1 MALDSSDVPYV
12 AFRGTSNKATVM
24 RYNTVSSAWEIV
36 GAADFSTG
44 RVPLVR
50 LAFNSSDMPYVAY
63 PDSDNSNKATV
74 MRYTGGS
81 WEIVGAAGFSNG
93 ITGDGI
99 SLAFDSNDVPYL
111 AYVDS
116 TNSNKITVMR
126 YLSGAWQIV
135 GATGFSAGAVINP
148 SLAFDS
154 NDVPHVAY
162 RDDANGTKATV
173 MRYTGGSWQTVGMAG
188 FSDGGVARTKLAFD
202 SSDVPYVG
210 YMDYYGG
217 SVSSTVMRFTAGSWQ
232 VVGQARFSD
241 YVYADFDA
249 GLSDNGVPYVAFR
262 NQDNNYKIT
271 VMCYTGE
278 GVTGWEVVGIPGI
291 STGNG
296 VEINIAFDSEGA
308 PYVSYRD
315 MATSNEAA
323 TVMRHPALPTSD
335 TSLSLTKSV
344 NPSSAKPGEAITYT
358 IAFSNTGAITAT
370 HVVVTDTLSAHITD
384 ASFTS
389 SGVALTQ
396 VPGSRYAWTAP
407 DLEPG
412 DGGLITITGVLS
424 KPLAA
429 GTIPNTVT
437 LAVSGTVQTANA
449 NLTVANVAPVA
460 NAGVDQTVSLSETVT
475 LNGSGTDDNGDT
487 LTYGWAQTG
496 GADVTLS
503 STTAPAPTFTAPS
516 SAGVLTFTLTVTDTG
531 SLTDTDEVV
540 VTAVAGPQITL
551 DKFVT
556 PSSAKP
562 GEAITYTIA
571 FSNTGVITATNVV
584 VTDTLAASITNLSWS
599 SSGVALTP
607 IAGQT
612 YAWTAPDLAQG
623 EGGVI
628 IITGV
633 LTKPLAAGTIP
644 NIVTLAVSGT
654 VQTDNA
660 DLTVENVA
668 PVANAGVDQT
678 VSLSETVTLNG
689 SGTDDNGDTLI
700 YGWTQT
706 GGAAVTLSSAS
717 AQAPTFTAP
726 SSAGVLTFTLTVTD
740 TGSLTDTDEVVVAVT
755 AGTPGYASL
764 PPTGG
769 TIQFGLDM
777 GGVEV
782 GSTVTSTLTISETGN
797 AMLNITSLVL
807 SGPNAADFSVSPT
820 SFSIVDG
827 GAAQTVNVT
836 CTPAGYGLRTATL
849 TVNHNAAGS
858 PATYTLNCT
867 GLIIYYFPIVFNV
880 P

>member
-1 MALDSSDVPYV
+1 MNTRSVKLWTLLAVLALLLALLPAGV
-12 AFRGTSNKATVM
+12 ALALTWTAQTSGTTATL
-24 RYNTVSSAWEIV
+24 S
-36 GAADFSTG
+36 G
-44 RVPLVR
+44 
-50 LAFNSSDMPYVAY
+50 VAY
-63 PDSDNSNKATV
+63 GGGQFVAVGNGGTILTSPDGVTWTSRTSGDPRNFLSVTHGGGTFVAV
-74 MRYTGGS
+74 GSSFHPSSWPGMVYTS
-81 WEIVGAAGFSNG
+81 PDG
-93 ITGDGI
+93 ITWT
-99 SLAFDSNDVPYL
+99 PQ
-111 AYVDS
+111 
-116 TNSNKITVMR
+116 T
-126 YLSGAWQIV
+126 SGAMNNLNDIV
-135 GATGFSAGAVINP
+135 YDGSQFVAVGT
-148 SLAFDS
+148 
-154 NDVPHVAY
+154 
-162 RDDANGTKATV
+162 NGTILTSPDGVTWTPQTSGTTQGLYGITYDGSQFVAV
-173 MRYTGGSWQTVGMAG
+173 GNGGTILTSPDGVTWTAQTSGTTNLLISVG
-188 FSDGGVARTKLAFD
+188 
-202 SSDVPYVG
+202 
-210 YMDYYGG
+210 YGG
-217 SVSSTVMRFTAGSWQ
+217 SQFVA
-232 VVGQARFSD
+232 VGNDGTILTSPD
-241 YVYADFDA
+241 
-249 GLSDNGVPYVAFR
+249 
-262 NQDNNYKIT
+262 
-271 VMCYTGE
+271 
-278 GVTGWEVVGIPGI
+278 GVTWTADTSGTTKGLRGVAYGGSQFVAAGWDGTILT
-291 STGNG
+291 S
-296 VEINIAFDSEGA
+296 SEG
-308 PYVSYRD
+308 P
-315 MATSNEAA
+315 
-323 TVMRHPALPTSD
+323 
-335 TSLSLTKSV
+335 SLTLAKSV

-358 IAFSNTGAITAT
+358 ISFSNTGAITAT
-370 HVVVTDTLSAHITD
+370 NVVITDTLSAHITNPGW
-384 ASFTS
+384 SN
-389 SGVALTQ
+389 SGVTLTPIGGQ
-396 VPGSRYAWTAP
+396 TYAWTAP
-407 DLEPG
+407 DLLQG
-412 DGGLITITGVLS
+412 QGGVITITGVLT

-487 LTYGWAQTG
+487 LIYGWAQTG
-496 GADVTLS
+496 GPDVTLS
-503 STTAPAPTFTAPS
+503 SASAQAPTFTAPS
-516 SAGVLTFTLTVTDTG
+516 TAGVLTFTLTVTDTG

-551 DKFVT
+551 DKSVT

-571 FSNTGVITATNVV
+571 FSNTGAITATNVV
-584 VTDTLAASITNLSWS
+584 VTDTLAASITNPSWS

-644 NIVTLAVSGT
+644 NTVTLAVSGT

-706 GGAAVTLSSAS
+706 GGPDVTLSSAS

-726 SSAGVLTFTLTVTD
+726 STAGVLTFTLTVTD

-769 TIQFGLDM
+769 TIQFGLDT